1 MDPSKPNRFRDA
13 GAFWGV
19 APGTPPSVIV
29 KRIRAIDDVLD
40 TAYELLD
47 DAGLEELGSG
57 RGALL
62 FDRTDI
68 DRCREFQSALKER
81 FAKDLRVLGVKGP
94 QTPDIP
100 ARETAVSSKPD

>member
-1 MDPSKPNRFRDA
+1 MQVRF
-13 GAFWGV
+13 GASHLAHRRRSSSSVFEQSTTFW
-19 APGTPPSVIV
+19 I
-29 KRIRAIDDVLD
+29 